1 MPMVIRNFSSV
12 MGWETRYA
20 AFDQKS
26 NTSTWQYLNV
36 RSQSKLQVRESVLTM
51 VVKVALTAFPTTY
64 TILKTQ

>member
-1 MPMVIRNFSSV
+1 